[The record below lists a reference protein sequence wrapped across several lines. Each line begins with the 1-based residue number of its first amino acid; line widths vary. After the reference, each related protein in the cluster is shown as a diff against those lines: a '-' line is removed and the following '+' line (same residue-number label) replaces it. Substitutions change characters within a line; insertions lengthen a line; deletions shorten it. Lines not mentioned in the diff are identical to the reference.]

1 MLRIH
6 TSRKGVVAIARVR
19 PSMTEPTLTT
29 LVIARSGDAA
39 TAPRPAADTCP
50 HSAEVVAKSEG
61 GTCPASGGLPPLDES
76 TDEGKKKKR
85 TSITM
90 LTEQLAQPVAAGTDD
105 G

>member
-1 MLRIH
+1 MTIDEL
-6 TSRKGVVAIARVR
+6 SQWERV
-19 PSMTEPTLTT
+19 L
-29 LVIARSGDAA
+29 
-39 TAPRPAADTCP
+39 
-50 HSAEVVAKSEG
+50 
-61 GTCPASGGLPPLDES
+61 GGLPPLDES